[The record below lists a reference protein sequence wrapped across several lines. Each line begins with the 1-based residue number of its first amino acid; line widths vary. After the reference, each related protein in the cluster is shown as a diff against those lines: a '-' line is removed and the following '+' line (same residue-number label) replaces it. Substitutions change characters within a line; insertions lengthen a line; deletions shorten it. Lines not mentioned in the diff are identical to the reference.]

1 MCLQNHYA
9 LYMCFSTD
17 VPQNLCDDIRKRIE
31 REMDLNSVEVVSRCM
46 DKRDYL
52 TICEL
57 SAGSSTADIDI
68 SILHALRN
76 GIKLCTPSSLCVLCM
91 QNSSSVY

>member
-1 MCLQNHYA
+1 
-9 LYMCFSTD
+9 MCFSGD
-17 VPQNLCDDIRKRIE
+17 VPQNLCDDMRKRIE
-31 REMDLNSVEVVSRCM
+31 REMDRNSVEVVDRCI

-57 SAGSSTADIDI
+57 SAGSSTTDIDV

-76 GIKLCTPSSLCVLCM
+76 GITLRTPRLLCCS
-91 QNSSSVY
+91 